1 LECISFLYA
10 LSLQIPI
17 VEDELRKASGE
28 KTEEETTSSVT
39 VQKLV
44 TSDGTYAS
52 QSAFNISRFD
62 TELKINSLVLIY
74 YICNTVRPRV
84 ERHALL

>member
-1 LECISFLYA
+1 MDGFISLYEIHF
-10 LSLQIPI
+10 QIPI
-17 VEDELRKASGE
+17 VDDELRKASGE

-52 QSAFNISRFD
+52 QSAFNVSRLD
-62 TELKINSLVLIY
+62 AKELKNL
-74 YICNTVRPRV
+74 NF
-84 ERHALL
+84 